1 MSLAKFAAKLG
12 SGARGA
18 GNTAKAIIAKY
29 PGAAGAAAG
38 GAAGGLGVGIGKA
51 LGAFDDDMELDDI
64 DDLESAGDYGSQTL
78 RKLIKKLGLDL

>member
-18 GNTAKAIIAKY
+18 GNTAKEIIGKY
-29 PGAAGAAAG
+29 PAAAGAAAG
-38 GAAGGLGVGIGKA
+38 GAGAGLTVGLGKA

-64 DDLESAGDYGSQTL
+64 DDLDDAGDYGKQKL
-78 RKLIKKLGLDL
+78 RKLIAKLGLSD